1 MVHELHRLEKV
12 DETEVDVGFRG
23 DPSTKNIKRGYL
35 SHQILSANGY
45 GFDSSGETRLKHT
58 TSEFLVFTRPSWA
71 EAATEQLPDAQ
82 HSEGVCSDRRHRSLH
97 ESK

>member
-1 MVHELHRLEKV
+1 MVHKLLQEEKV
-12 DETEVDVGFRG
+12 DESAVDVGFRETRPPRTSNG
-23 DPSTKNIKRGYL
+23 VYL
-35 SHQILSANGY
+35 SHQILNANGY

-82 HSEGVCSDRRHRSLH
+82 HSEGVCSDRRHRSLR

>member
-1 MVHELHRLEKV
+1 MVHELHQLEKV
-12 DETEVDVGFRG
+12 DATEEDVGFRETLPPRTSNG
-23 DPSTKNIKRGYL
+23 GLL

-58 TSEFLVFTRPSWA
+58 TSEFLVFTCPSWA

-82 HSEGVCSDRRHRSLH
+82 HSEGVCSDRRHRSLR